1 MAKHPKKPFT
11 LAANPEQELENIR
24 DKDNGDPKPPP
35 PRIVKFPRRNLAPS
49 GMQGIKRG
57 LPSPAS
63 QKATK
68 EPPKAGDLTKSFT
81 PLVQRQKGIERDID
95 R

>member
-1 MAKHPKKPFT
+1 MAEHPKKPFT
-11 LAANPEQELENIR
+11 LAANPEQESENIR

-81 PLVQRQKGIERDID
+81 PLVQRQKGKEREID

>member
-1 MAKHPKKPFT
+1 MAEHLKKPFT

-63 QKATK
+63 QKTEK
-68 EPPKAGDLTKSFT
+68 EPPKSGDLTRAFT
-81 PLVQRQKGIERDID
+81 PLVRSQQDKDRDID